1 MSRWR
6 RPAAIAGVVL
16 LVAAAV
22 VVAGLAIDVL
32 RVDRQVASSDVQFT
46 SRLDRSTTWTPETI
60 LPAGV
65 ARGILGIEDDLV
77 SPRGAAV
84 LAEQPESA
92 AARVRGRHAAGRRR
106 AGARGARRG
115 LGQRRA
121 TLAPRHHAR
130 RPAARGSAQHALAAR
145 GLRSPGIEQFQTAI
159 TFDPTNDDAVHNLE
173 LSLKLLRQ
181 TGQGE
186 GGETEGRSPLPSP
199 GAGAAT
205 SGGASDRMSLSF
217 LSPLAAVAGLVG
229 GLALLA
235 LRSSRVAL
243 RV

>member
-6 RPAAIAGVVL
+6 RPLAIAGVVL
-16 LVAAAV
+16 LVAMAV

-65 ARGILGIEDDLV
+65 ARGMLGLEDDLRFRRAV
-77 SPRGAAV
+77 QRFWLSNPRAP
-84 LAEQPESA
+84 L
-92 AARVRGRHAAGRRR
+92 RVFEDVTRR
-106 AGARGARRG
+106 AGAERELAELAEGSVSDVQRSLLVTMRGGLLLEEARSTPSQREVFV
-115 LGQRRA
+115 RRA
-121 TLAPRHHAR
+121 
-130 RPAARGSAQHALAAR
+130 
-145 GLRSPGIEQFQTAI
+145 IEQFQHAI
-159 TFDPTNDDAVHNLE
+159 TVDPTNDDAVHNLE

-205 SGGASDRMSLSF
+205 SGGGF
-217 LSPLAAVAGLVG
+217 
-229 GLALLA
+229 
-235 LRSSRVAL
+235 
-243 RV
+243 